1 MNMKLLR
8 NAKFP
13 IDRLGEASGNTPSQ
27 PSARI
32 LDENTAISFPEGI
45 PAFEDSKRFVLVMN
59 ENIMPFVYLRSL
71 DIDNLGFICVDP
83 FLVYPSYAI
92 KLPAK
97 SLDLLDLQ
105 RPEDALPLSFVTI
118 SPDPKETTAN
128 LMAPII
134 INIRNLRGGQ
144 IILEDFPV
152 RHKIWSAIDQMQS
165 NAAKEA

>member
-1 MNMKLLR
+1 MSMKLLS

-13 IDRLGEASGNTPSQ
+13 IDRLGEASGNAPCQ
-27 PSARI
+27 PQAKI
-32 LDENTAISFPEGI
+32 LDENTVISFPEGI

-71 DIDNLGFICVDP
+71 DVENLGFICVDP
-83 FLVYPSYAI
+83 FLVYPDYAV
-92 KLPAK
+92 KVPPK
-97 SLDLLDLQ
+97 SLALLDLQ

-128 LMAPII
+128 LMAPVL

-144 IILEDFPV
+144 VILEDYPV
-152 RHKIWSAIDQMQS
+152 RHKIWSALDQMHS
-165 NAAKEA
+165 TAAKEA